1 MKRISTLTT
10 ALVFGSLLLGA
21 CGCNGKTKSENE
33 ALWKENK
40 ELHDEL
46 GTTRAALEA
55 ANAERARQQQ
65 EAADRAASGTPTP
78 STNSFSGLQGGGVDV
93 TQQGNQTTV
102 SIAGDV
108 LFDSGKATLKSAMQA
123 KLKQLASIVNQ
134 NSVQRIS
141 VEGHSDSDPI
151 KKSGWRDNYHLSE
164 ARASAVRDYLATQGV
179 SRANMSILGHG
190 PDKPVAPNTTSAGK
204 SKNRRVEVV
213 VTQ

>member
-1 MKRISTLTT
+1 MKRFSTLTT
-10 ALVFGSLLLGA
+10 VLVFGSLVLGA

-46 GTTRAALEA
+46 STTRAALEA
-55 ANAERARQQQ
+55 ANAERARAQQ
-65 EAADRAASGTPTP
+65 EAADRAATGAPASGG
-78 STNSFSGLQGGGVDV
+78 SLSDLQGGGVTV
-93 TQQGNQTTV
+93 TQEGNQTTV

-108 LFDSGKATLKSAMQA
+108 LFDSGKATLKSTMQS
-123 KLKQLASIVNQ
+123 KLKEMASILNQ
-134 NSVQRIS
+134 NPSQRIS

-164 ARASAVRDYLATQGV
+164 ARASAVRDFLANQGV
-179 SRANMSILGHG
+179 SRARMSILGHG
-190 PDKPVAPNTTSAGK
+190 PDKPVAPNTTAGK
-204 SKNRRVEVV
+204 AKNRRVEVI